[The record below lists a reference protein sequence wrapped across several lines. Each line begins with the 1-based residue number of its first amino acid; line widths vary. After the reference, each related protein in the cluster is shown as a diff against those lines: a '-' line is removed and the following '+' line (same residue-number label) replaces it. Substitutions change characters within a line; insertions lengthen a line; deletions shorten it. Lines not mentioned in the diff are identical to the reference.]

1 MFVLAASHRRL
12 VFMQPKIISLGMK
25 HGIKLYAEW
34 KQSSFRKRTPSARQR
49 NTREDVSGPA
59 VNEREE
65 AKPQERREV

>member
-1 MFVLAASHRRL
+1 MRQTR
-12 VFMQPKIISLGMK
+12 
-25 HGIKLYAEW
+25 EE
-34 KQSSFRKRTPSARQR
+34 RTPSARQR

>member
-1 MFVLAASHRRL
+1 
-12 VFMQPKIISLGMK
+12 MQSKIISLGMK
-25 HGIKLYAEW
+25 PGIKLSPACSVETISLR
-34 KQSSFRKRTPSARQR
+34 QTREERTPSARQR